1 MEVDYPEGI
10 DRYKYFA
17 RFLLEGKVSVFQ
29 LRYFLDV
36 TKRILAQF
44 LEEMSLVA
52 SLFEWVPVPHNS
64 PAAGGVCCSWWG
76 GKGIFKILGSMKIS
90 IWVKE
95 TPQFKSCFY
104 KGKRL

>member
-36 TKRILAQF
+36 ISKFLAKF
-44 LEEMSLVA
+44 LEEMSFVA
-52 SLFEWVPVPHNS
+52 SLCACAFLMTCWWLEEF
-64 PAAGGVCCSWWG
+64 AAVGGVG
-76 GKGIFKILGSMKIS
+76 KIS
-90 IWVKE
+90 LK
-95 TPQFKSCFY
+95 Y
-104 KGKRL
+104 KTA

>member
-29 LRYFLDV
+29 LCYCLDV
-36 TKRILAQF
+36 IRKFLAQF

-52 SLFEWVPVPHNS
+52 FFFLCVPIPHNLLV
-64 PAAGGVCCSWWG
+64 AGGICCSCLG
-76 GKGIFKILGSMKIS
+76 GEDIFKI
-90 IWVKE
+90 
-95 TPQFKSCFY
+95 
-104 KGKRL
+104 